1 MIANRFPI
9 ATKRLLLPLV
19 EPEDLT
25 THVPYLLDGVT
36 DQNSGGTALD
46 DLPLLGL
53 NLPSG
58 GSVPYAQHLVQN
70 QNIPA
75 PPGWRWKRPAR
86 PALHPDGQRLKGPVL
101 EILELG
107 KLADLSVH
115 LVHELP
121 RIPQHGPQEIGVLP
135 HRQIS
140 VKAASQLQQKGNTA
154 LPLYLSLC
162 WLHIYPYNQYHLWI
176 PFNFNLFPKFDVD
189 RTTPNLHKSKR
200 ISRCYLMSFM
210 ASNTRLQLF

>member
-75 PPGWRWKRPAR
+75 PPGWRWKRPAGR
-86 PALHPDGQRLKGPVL
+86 LFIPMDSDLKGRSWKSWSSANLLICPYISSMNFRVYPNM
-101 EILELG
+101 
-107 KLADLSVH
+107 A
-115 LVHELP
+115 P
-121 RIPQHGPQEIGVLP
+121 R
-135 HRQIS
+135 R
-140 VKAASQLQQKGNTA
+140 
-154 LPLYLSLC
+154 
-162 WLHIYPYNQYHLWI
+162 
-176 PFNFNLFPKFDVD
+176 
-189 RTTPNLHKSKR
+189 
-200 ISRCYLMSFM
+200 
-210 ASNTRLQLF
+210 